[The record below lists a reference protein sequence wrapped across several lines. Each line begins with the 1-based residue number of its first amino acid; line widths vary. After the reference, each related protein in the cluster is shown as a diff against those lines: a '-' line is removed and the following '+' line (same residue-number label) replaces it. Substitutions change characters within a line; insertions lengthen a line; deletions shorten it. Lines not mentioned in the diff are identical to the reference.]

1 MFNFYKGR
9 RVDLNTEFLFSNDL
23 KCDVNV
29 MFSISEFKKLI
40 EKLRGGKAYISQT
53 SLALKLTERR

>member
-1 MFNFYKGR
+1 MFNFYYGR

-23 KCDVNV
+23 KGDVNV
-29 MFSISEFKKLI
+29 IFSINEFKNLI
-40 EKLRGGKAYISQT
+40 EKLRGGNAHISHT